1 MTKAII
7 LAALLLVAGILCI
20 ISMAKEADRE
30 IEYWDN
36 LGKRI
41 KDK

>member
-7 LAALLLVAGILCI
+7 LAVLLFVAGIFCI

-41 KDK
+41 KNK

>member
-1 MTKAII
+1 MTEAII
-7 LAALLLVAGILCI
+7 LAALLFAAGILCI